1 MRRAVTETS
10 AGQNTFIA
18 DYASFEK
25 SDAFR
30 RRAWLRPL
38 REAALSSFEKLG
50 FPTTRNEE
58 WQYTNVAPIANSS
71 FRLPTFE
78 FDRHKAPELANF
90 TFSEAECC
98 QLIFVN
104 GIFSQD
110 LSSTKCLPRGA
121 CIKSLAAA
129 LETEKAIVEPWLASL
144 ASHERDAFTALN
156 TAFISDGAF
165 VYLPPGAVLSEVL
178 HLVFVST
185 TNGHAVAS
193 HPRNLIV
200 IGDGCEVGIVESY
213 AGLDHGRYFTNAVT
227 EIVLGSGAQLDH
239 YKLQRESENAFHVA
253 SLQVLQDRSSH
264 FTSHSIS
271 LGGALV
277 RNNVNVVMNAEG
289 SECTLN
295 GLYAAR
301 SRQHID
307 NHTCIDHA
315 RPHCD
320 SRELYKGILED
331 RSSGVFNGKIIV
343 RKDAQRT
350 NAKQTNKNLL
360 LSEDAVVNT
369 KPQLEIFADDVKC
382 THGATIGHLDDEEL
396 FYTRSRGIGLEA
408 ARTLLTYAF
417 ASDILNSLKFKPMQ
431 CQIDLV
437 LLSRLSRSRSS

>member
-1 MRRAVTETS
+1 MTETS
-10 AGQNTFIA
+10 TGQKTFIA
-18 DYASFEK
+18 DYAAFEK

-30 RRAWLRPL
+30 RHPWLRPL

-58 WQYTNVAPIANSS
+58 WRYTNVAPIANSS
-71 FRLPTFE
+71 FQRPTFG
-78 FDRHKAPELANF
+78 FDRHKGPELANF

-104 GIFSQD
+104 GIFSQE
-110 LSSTKCLPRGA
+110 LSSAKCMPRGA
-121 CIKSLAAA
+121 CMMSLAAA
-129 LETEKAIVEPWLASL
+129 LETEKAIVEPWLAGL
-144 ASHERDAFTALN
+144 TSHERDAFTALN
-156 TAFISDGAF
+156 TAFVSDGAF
-165 VYLPPGAVLSEVL
+165 VYLPPGTVLGEVL

-185 TNGHAVAS
+185 TNGQAAAC

-200 IGDGCEVGIVESY
+200 IGEGCQVGVVESY
-213 AGLDHGRYFTNAVT
+213 AGLDQARYLTNAVT

-253 SLQVLQDRSSH
+253 TLQVLQERNSH
-264 FTSHSIS
+264 FTSNSIS

-277 RNNVNVVMNAEG
+277 RNNSNVVMNGEG
-289 SECTLN
+289 AECTLN

-301 SRQHID
+301 SRQHMD
-307 NHTCIDHA
+307 NQTCIDHA

-331 RSSGVFNGKIIV
+331 RSSGVFNGRVIV
-343 RKDAQRT
+343 RKDAQKT

-360 LSEDAVVNT
+360 LSEEAVVHT
-369 KPQLEIFADDVKC
+369 TPQLEIFADDVKC
-382 THGATIGHLDDEEL
+382 THGATIGHLDEEEL

-437 LLSRLSRSRSS
+437 LLSRLSRGRSS